1 MKGNM
6 TLIPRMLRL
15 GTYALILFCSALG
28 AGCKKDVPV
37 EPVPRPV
44 RAVRLSD
51 LPALASRSFPGTAES
66 VDAVE
71 MSFRVGGPMVAFP
84 ANELGKK
91 VSKGDLLAQ
100 LDSRDFELRLRDAQ
114 ANLAKARSELDAMR
128 KSRPEDI
135 EKLKAG
141 LDRAQAAADFAR
153 AEYKR
158 YLSLIK
164 SNAASE
170 SEVELALAKAK
181 LSDAEVIQAK
191 ESLRIGEQGARPEE
205 IKSKESEIASLQAA
219 VETAQD
225 QLTDTR
231 LLAPF
236 DGTIS
241 SAYVDNY
248 EVVQPKQ
255 PIVRLVN
262 TNELEIRVDIP
273 ENLIALIP
281 QVREAFVTIQAFP
294 KVQIPARIAEVGT
307 EASPS
312 TRTYPVKLRFTAPPD
327 IDVRPGMTGFVRG
340 SGTPQNET
348 ASTHQVVPA
357 TAVFDRDDQRFVW
370 LYDPTSEVIHAQPV
384 TVLGTTPYGL
394 SVSGLKLDQWI
405 VTAGVH
411 YLEENQR
418 VRLMPG
424 SEENGDKS

>member
-1 MKGNM
+1 M
-6 TLIPRMLRL
+6 TLIPQLTRIGMFFLWVPYL
-15 GTYALILFCSALG
+15 AMGV
-28 AGCKKDVPV
+28 GCKQEAPA
-37 EPVPRPV
+37 EPLPRPV
-44 RAVRLSD
+44 RALRLSD
-51 LPALASRSFPGTAES
+51 IPALASRSFPGTAES

-71 MSFRVGGPMVAFP
+71 MSFRVGGPIVAFP

-100 LDSRDFELRLRDAQ
+100 IDARDFDIRLRDAQ

-128 KSRPEDI
+128 KARPEDI

-141 LDRAQAAADFAR
+141 VDRAQAASDFAR

-181 LSDAEVIQAK
+181 LSDAEVVQAK
-191 ESLRIGEQGARPEE
+191 ESLRIGEQGSRPED
-205 IKSKESEIASLQAA
+205 IKSKEAEIASLQAA
-219 VETAQD
+219 VETAQG

-236 DGTIS
+236 DGAIS
-241 SAYVDNY
+241 SAYVENY

-262 TNELEIRVDIP
+262 TAELEIRVDIP
-273 ENLIALIP
+273 ENLIALVP

-307 EASPS
+307 EASPT

-340 SGTPQNET
+340 RGDPQAGPAPT
-348 ASTHQVVPA
+348 QQVVPA
-357 TAVFDRDDQRFVW
+357 TAVFDRGDQRCVW
-370 LYDPTSEVIHAQPV
+370 LYDPASKVVHAQNV

-394 SVSGLKLDQWI
+394 SVSGLKLDQWV

-411 YLEENQR
+411 YLEENQP
-418 VRLMPG
+418 VRLMSG
-424 SEENGDKS
+424 SEENGAKT